1 MIYSIKSI
9 YEIENISISEIMKII
24 FDLKSPL
31 ELGASKSGE
40 ILKEGTSKVISEGIH
55 KAQYGI
61 LKPRGYQKLYSEA
74 GTLLGYVFDP
84 NKANNREMLTE
95 ALTKQIQTH
104 KTNLRYWIDFGNKY
118 IKYIPIIGSIIG
130 GFIDSY
136 GMYKV
141 GQKAIKLFEEKIKLD
156 KGCGSI
162 LSRKEKINLCFQYI
176 DELSNMW
183 LKLVSFPITFNL
195 ISI

>member
-31 ELGASKSGE
+31 ELGASKSGK

-55 KAQYGI
+55 KAKYGI
-61 LKPRGYQKLYSEA
+61 LKPREYQKLYSEA

-84 NKANNREMLTE
+84 NKANNREILTE

-104 KTNLRYWIDFGNKY
+104 KTNLN
-118 IKYIPIIGSIIG
+118 IG
-130 GFIDSY
+130 
-136 GMYKV
+136 
-141 GQKAIKLFEEKIKLD
+141 L
-156 KGCGSI
+156 I
-162 LSRKEKINLCFQYI
+162 LEINTLNIF
-176 DELSNMW
+176 L
-183 LKLVSFPITFNL
+183 L
-195 ISI
+195 